1 MVGIHCTHK
10 QTSKH
15 IGRLLLG
22 RELLKE
28 VIPLKQAPIGPCGIH
43 NLNYFLNLVSLSVT
57 FLEIWYENTKIYTLK
72 NLSLQALVSIWFT
85 VQHLLWWEH
94 PPLLQHHCSISIT
107 IFESSLSLPLENSSL
122 QLHFRVSHVCHLHSI
137 RSCCALSTASPP
149 AFHLQSFSFILPS
162 NRKRNLA
169 FHHVSSFCIAN
180 HGLAA

>member
-57 FLEIWYENTKIYTLK
+57 FLEIWYENNKIYTLK

-107 IFESSLSLPLENSSL
+107 IFWILPLSPSGEFVSATAFQSVSCLPLALHTLMLCSFNCFSS
-122 QLHFRVSHVCHLHSI
+122 C
-137 RSCCALSTASPP
+137 
-149 AFHLQSFSFILPS
+149 FSFTVFLFYPS

>member
-10 QTSKH
+10 QTTKH
-15 IGRLLLG
+15 VRRLLLG

-43 NLNYFLNLVSLSVT
+43 NLNYFLNLVNLSVP

-72 NLSLQALVSIWFT
+72 NLSLQALVSIWFR

-94 PPLLQHHCSISIT
+94 PPLLQHHCPISIT
-107 IFESSLSLPLENSSL
+107 IFRILSLWIIRLCNCISESLMSATCTPYPHAVLFQLFLLLLFIYSLSLSSFL
-122 QLHFRVSHVCHLHSI
+122 Q
-137 RSCCALSTASPP
+137 TE
-149 AFHLQSFSFILPS
+149 
-162 NRKRNLA
+162 RNFA

-180 HGLAA
+180 HELAA